1 MSRKRL
7 TQILPIILP
16 LRIKQRKI
24 FFNLKMSLDGKKYC
38 IKKDKEKLP
47 LRVFKYKSL
56 LLRKL
61 GDTDM
66 QLQINKVTNL
76 RIAAMKISG
85 VLIKPGEIFSF
96 WKLVGEISYKKGY
109 MDGVYLSD
117 GQVKV
122 GVGGGLC
129 QLANLL
135 FWMFLHTELE
145 VVERYRHAF
154 DPFPDYGRVI
164 PFGTGATLVDGW
176 KDLKMRNNSEDR
188 TYQVNIWFDAKYI
201 YGDITVDK
209 YPEYVYHIKE
219 EGHRFFKKNDGK
231 IYRQNKIYKE
241 TVNRRTGNLEKTEL
255 IFENDCEIKYEIE
268 DKICVM
274 E

>member
-7 TQILPIILP
+7 TQIFPMLLPI
-16 LRIKQRKI
+16 RIKQRKI
-24 FFNLKMSLDGKKYC
+24 CFNLKMKMDGKKYC
-38 IKKDKEKLP
+38 VKQMNEKLP
-47 LRVFKYKSL
+47 VKVFKYKSL

-66 QLQINKVTNL
+66 QLQVNKVTNL
-76 RIAAMKISG
+76 KIAASKISG
-85 VLIKPGEIFSF
+85 VLINPGETFSF
-96 WKLVGEISYKKGY
+96 WKLVGDISYKKGY
-109 MDGVYLSD
+109 MDGVFLSD

-135 FWMFLHTELE
+135 FWMFLHTDLE
-145 VVERYRHAF
+145 VVERYRHGF

-176 KDLKMRNNSEDR
+176 KDLKMKNNSDR
-188 TYQVNIWFDAKYI
+188 IYQVNIWFDDQYI
-201 YGDITVDK
+201 HGDIMVDK
-209 YPEYVYHIKE
+209 SPEYVYHIKE
-219 EGHRFFKKNDGK
+219 EGHRFFKKSDGK

-241 TVNRRTGNLEKTEL
+241 TVNRKTGNLEKTEL
-255 IFENDCEIKYEIE
+255 AFENDCEIKY
-268 DKICVM
+268 DLDDNVCVM
-274 E
+274 G